1 MTEMSR
7 VERKKAQLRAE
18 QQIAAAADEQIDY
31 LEDSLPTRQSVK
43 EERKKKEEQVKEK
56 TKSKTP
62 LFTFLT
68 VLFIV
73 VTIGVF
79 FGLLYMTNSSRFD
92 PNDYEDVFID
102 HSESAPA
109 VIPKTDVQKE
119 TSETALLQKPEKKAE
134 NKKEKQEKVTA
145 PKKTAEKTA
154 AVSEKTAAAET
165 DTVSEK
171 KEKPADTEY
180 AETKQQ
186 SPPAVREA
194 TAETNKQNEPET
206 RKEQRVVKH
215 TVQQKETLYRISMK
229 YYKSRA
235 GEEKIRSYN
244 RLNGNEV
251 YTGQVL
257 SIPLSD

>member
-7 VERKKAQLRAE
+7 VERRKAQLRAE
-18 QQIAAAADEQIDY
+18 QQIAAAADEQIEY

-56 TKSKTP
+56 TKTKTP

-68 VLFIV
+68 VLFII

-92 PNDYEDVFID
+92 PKDYEDVFID

-109 VIPKTDVQKE
+109 VIPKGAQKE
-119 TSETALLQKPEKKAE
+119 TSETALLEQPKKKSDDKD
-134 NKKEKQEKVTA
+134 KKE
-145 PKKTAEKTA
+145 A
-154 AVSEKTAAAET
+154 AASEKT
-165 DTVSEK
+165 
-171 KEKPADTEY
+171 KEKPSEKTETPSEKQVKPTDTEY

-186 SPPAVREA
+186 SPPAVREKA
-194 TAETNKQNEPET
+194 APAAASDQAGTVPKNVRTVQ
-206 RKEQRVVKH
+206 H
-215 TVQQKETLYRISMK
+215 TVQPKETLYRISMK

-244 RLNGNEV
+244 GLNGNDV

-257 SIPLSD
+257 NIPLSD

>member
-7 VERKKAQLRAE
+7 VERRKAQLRAE
-18 QQIAAAADEQIDY
+18 QQVAAAADEQIEY

-56 TKSKTP
+56 TKTP

-68 VLFIV
+68 VLFII

-92 PNDYEDVFID
+92 PKDYEDVFID

-109 VIPKTDVQKE
+109 VIPKGAQKE
-119 TSETALLQKPEKKAE
+119 TSETALLEQPKKKSDDKD
-134 NKKEKQEKVTA
+134 KKE
-145 PKKTAEKTA
+145 A
-154 AVSEKTAAAET
+154 AASEKT
-165 DTVSEK
+165 
-171 KEKPADTEY
+171 KEKPSEKTSEKTETPSEKQVKPTDTEY

-186 SPPAVREA
+186 SPPAVREKA
-194 TAETNKQNEPET
+194 APAAASDQAGTVPKKVRTVQ
-206 RKEQRVVKH
+206 H
-215 TVQQKETLYRISMK
+215 TVQPKETLYRISMK

-244 RLNGNEV
+244 GLNGNDV

-257 SIPLSD
+257 NIPLSD

>member
-7 VERKKAQLRAE
+7 VERRKAQLRAE
-18 QQIAAAADEQIDY
+18 QQVAAAADEQIEY

-56 TKSKTP
+56 TKTKTP

-68 VLFIV
+68 VLFII

-92 PNDYEDVFID
+92 PKDYEDVFID

-109 VIPKTDVQKE
+109 VIPKGAQKE
-119 TSETALLQKPEKKAE
+119 TSETALLEQPKKKSDDKDKKEAAAPEKT
-134 NKKEKQEKVTA
+134 KEKQSEKQSEKT
-145 PKKTAEKTA
+145 PKKTETP
-154 AVSEKTAAAET
+154 SEKQ
-165 DTVSEK
+165 V
-171 KEKPADTEY
+171 KPTDTEY

-186 SPPAVREA
+186 SPPAVREKA
-194 TAETNKQNEPET
+194 APAEASDQAGTVPKKV
-206 RKEQRVVKH
+206 R
-215 TVQQKETLYRISMK
+215 TVQHIVQPKETLYRISMK

-235 GEEKIRSYN
+235 GEEKIRDYN
-244 RLNGNEV
+244 GLNGNDV

-257 SIPLSD
+257 NIPLSD

>member
-18 QQIAAAADEQIDY
+18 QQIAAAADEQIEY

-92 PNDYEDVFID
+92 PKDYEDVFID

-119 TSETALLQKPEKKAE
+119 SAETALLEKPEKKAE
-134 NKKEKQEKVTA
+134 DKKEKQENVSA
-145 PKKTAEKTA
+145 PKKTAEKTDT
-154 AVSEKTAAAET
+154 VKT
-165 DTVSEK
+165 DTPSEK
-171 KEKPADTEY
+171 KEKTTDTEY

-206 RKEQRVVKH
+206 RKEQQVVKH

-251 YTGQVL
+251 YAGQVL

>member
-7 VERKKAQLRAE
+7 VERKKAQQLRAE
-18 QQIAAAADEQIDY
+18 QQIAAAADEQIEY

-56 TKSKTP
+56 TKTKTP

-92 PNDYEDVFID
+92 PKDYEDIFID

-109 VIPKTDVQKE
+109 VIPKADVQKE
-119 TSETALLQKPEKKAE
+119 TSETALLKKPEKKSE
-134 NKKEKQEKVTA
+134 DKEKKEAAPSEKTKEKPSEKT
-145 PKKTAEKTA
+145 PKKTETA
-154 AVSEKTAAAET
+154 SEKQ
-165 DTVSEK
+165 V
-171 KEKPADTEY
+171 KPTETEY

-186 SPPAVREA
+186 SPPAVREKRVPA
-194 TAETNKQNEPET
+194 AGSDQAETVQQKVRTVQ
-206 RKEQRVVKH
+206 H
-215 TVQQKETLYRISMK
+215 TVQPKETLYRISMK

-244 RLNGNEV
+244 GLNGNDV

-257 SIPLSD
+257 NIPLSE